1 MLGTSL
7 VACAPAVT
15 SPIASLPLKAG
26 QLWQYTVTPEGQPPI
41 TGIISA
47 GTVQFTTPI
56 DAPKNDS
63 TALMAGEISR
73 GATLLYFPKSGTIKL
88 SLYSE
93 LNQETGNCTFVFT
106 DKHQRVVVSDY
117 SPASK
122 TSRVI
127 GKCELR
133 LIS

>member
-1 MLGTSL
+1 MLGASL

-15 SPIASLPLKAG
+15 SPVASLPLKAG

-47 GTVQFTTPI
+47 GTVKFTTPI
-56 DAPKNDS
+56 DVPKNDP

-73 GATLLYFPKSGTIKL
+73 GASLLYFPKSGTMKL

-93 LNQETGNCTFVFT
+93 LNQEMGHCTFVFT
-106 DKHQRVVVSDY
+106 DKHQKVAVSDY
-117 SPASK
+117 FAAWK
-122 TSRVI
+122 TSRATGSVSF
-127 GKCELR
+127 G
-133 LIS
+133 